1 MKDRTPVICARCRAT
16 GYLGEG
22 AFEALAPA
30 LDFKPVPRKRKRHDG
45 WTPERQRGFIEAL
58 ARTGSVSHAA
68 MAVNMAKEGAY
79 QLRFH
84 PEAGEFVAAWDTAL
98 DYGVRVLEDAA
109 LDRSINGVPVP
120 IFHNGEQVGERRTF
134 NERMTQFQL
143 QHRRPEKYGNP
154 AGKGTRSYET
164 EQREEYEKT
173 IARDA
178 GRMIDLLL
186 IHYSNRVQMECEA
199 RQGGFTD
206 EADFYLRQLTHIEV
220 MIEIGGGARYLI
232 DIALGNADPDRPWVH
247 AENEE
252 TWSTQLTDL
261 LRQYRVQAWQRHV
274 DGEEP
279 VNQAGDQN
287 ELKALGKRLEEY
299 QAMLDEEEK
308 RRGRG

>member
-1 MKDRTPVICARCRAT
+1 MV
-16 GYLGEG
+16 
-22 AFEALAPA
+22 
-30 LDFKPVPRKRKRHDG
+30 
-45 WTPERQRGFIEAL
+45 
-58 ARTGSVSHAA
+58 
-68 MAVNMAKEGAY
+68 
-79 QLRFH
+79 
-84 PEAGEFVAAWDTAL
+84 
-98 DYGVRVLEDAA
+98 
-109 LDRSINGVPVP
+109 
-120 IFHNGEQVGERRTF
+120 
-134 NERMTQFQL
+134 
-143 QHRRPEKYGNP
+143 P

-164 EQREEYEKT
+164 EQREEYEET

-220 MIEIGGGARYLI
+220 MIQIGGGARYLI
-232 DIALGNADPDRPWVH
+232 DIALGKADPDRPWIH

-252 TWSTQLTDL
+252 TWSTELTDL
-261 LRQYRVQAWQRHV
+261 LHQYRVQAWQRHV

-299 QAMLDEEEK
+299 QAMLDEQEK